1 MKNKSCQWCD
11 NENATEIETHNYFD
25 SYHQDGGTVSMTTCK
40 DAESC
45 RNRHREKREVYL
57 AQRMKEIEGKL
68 WEKQNTNENK
78 N

>member
-1 MKNKSCQWCD
+1 
-11 NENATEIETHNYFD
+11 
-25 SYHQDGGTVSMTTCK
+25 MTTCK

-68 WEKQNTNENK
+68 WEKQNTNEKK